1 MRLLSIIIFRQVY
14 NMKIK
19 KKVISF
25 AAKMVRTKIHK
36 IRPIVPLRT
45 APIADIFYLGKKSI
59 VLNAWIV

>member
-1 MRLLSIIIFRQVY
+1 
-14 NMKIK
+14 MKIK